1 MRLLIAL
8 ALLAVPALAE
18 ARAPREMIEIRA
30 GEPIT
35 IRPDRAYLLFRTDRP
50 EGVHAFE
57 PIFLRIPNADEMARY
72 DAARR
77 AAYALAEPGLMRRHQ
92 QQLQRNRE
100 SAASGDRADPP
111 PPSLETFDFDY
122 DEIGNLQHIDAARAL
137 ARGRPESLY
146 LVEVMPGDYVLYGV
160 TWEAGPPVVSACLCL
175 GTIGFPARPGVVTD
189 LGQFVADAVQDAS
202 IIPELRAESGFG
214 PSVSGYRMLIGAAM
228 RPARPGMTI
237 PEVLR
242 SAEIRPAEY
251 RAIGKFLDRGAMAI
265 NRLAPIPGVL
275 AYDGGRVIDV
285 ASGRVAPDN
294 Y

>member
-1 MRLLIAL
+1 MRLLVAL
-8 ALLAVPALAE
+8 ALLFVPALAP

-30 GEPIT
+30 GEPVS

-57 PIFLRIPNADEMARY
+57 PIFLRIPTADEMARY
-72 DAARR
+72 EAARR
-77 AAYALAEPGLMRRHQ
+77 AAYALAEPELLRRHQ
-92 QQLQRNRE
+92 QQVQRNGE
-100 SAASGDRADPP
+100 RAGP

-122 DEIGNLQHIDAARAL
+122 DQVSNLQHIDAARAL
-137 ARGRPESLY
+137 ARGRPESIY

-160 TWEAGPPVVSACLCL
+160 TWEAGPPVVSVCLCL
-175 GTIGFPARPGVVTD
+175 GTIGFSARPGVVTD
-189 LGQFVADAVQDAS
+189 LGQFVGDTVHEVSA
-202 IIPELRAESGFG
+202 IPELRAESGFG
-214 PSVSGYRMLIGAAM
+214 PSIYGYRILIGAAM
-228 RPARPGMTI
+228 RPVRAGMTI

-251 RAIGKFLDRGAMAI
+251 RAVGKFIDPGAMAI

-285 ASGRVAPDN
+285 ATGRAAPDM